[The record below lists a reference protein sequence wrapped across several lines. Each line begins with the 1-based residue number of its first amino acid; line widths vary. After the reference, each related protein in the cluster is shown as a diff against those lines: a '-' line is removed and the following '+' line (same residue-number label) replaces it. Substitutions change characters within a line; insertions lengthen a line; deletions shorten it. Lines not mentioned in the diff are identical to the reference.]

1 MACASLPDAKAIGW
15 KPTEEFMTATKE
27 AFFKPGKLSS
37 IEKAEL
43 TDHTARAIIA
53 QEAAARENKTE
64 KLRLLR
70 IQHEAENPVAEPDKK
85 TRKAADKTS

>member
-1 MACASLPDAKAIGW
+1 
-15 KPTEEFMTATKE
+15 MTATKE

-53 QEAAARENKTE
+53 QEANARESKTE

-70 IQHEAENPVAEPDKK
+70 IQREAETAVVEPVKK
-85 TRKAADKTS
+85 TRKAPASK

>member
-1 MACASLPDAKAIGW
+1 
-15 KPTEEFMTATKE
+15 MTATKE

-53 QEAAARENKTE
+53 QEANARESKTE
-64 KLRLLR
+64 KLRLMR
-70 IQHEAENPVAEPDKK
+70 IQREAETPVAAPPVKK
-85 TRKAADKTS
+85 TRKAAVTK